1 MKSTSQTG
9 AAFIVGGSI
18 AGAGISS
25 TVGGIGIVGGFGG
38 VGIGVTPV
46 VAAGAVAG
54 AAVYGAF
61 QGITEGDTAAYGAM
75 GIGAVGGVGVASVVG
90 GMGFVAPKI
99 GLAFGIGVVPM
110 AGIGAVVGLAAYGIA
125 KILDESQVK
134 ETPFE
139 VFGRMEEKV
148 LQMDYY
154 SAALIEL
161 DLFLCGDD
169 LHQKFAAWE
178 IEDELKA
185 LKAKV
190 KKPVVPPQS
199 QPPKIEPK
207 IILQTTKNPE
217 TWRCVQTLKG
227 HSAAVNAL
235 AISPDGQTFI
245 SGSNDKTVC
254 LWDLNT
260 GKCLYTFY
268 GQAEAVL
275 SVAISPNGKQIISG
289 CVDRKISSWQLDTKE
304 YLRTFSYLNSP
315 YSHNGFVTSLTY
327 SLDGRI
333 IASASTD
340 KTIRIWGGYTRK
352 HKLTLN
358 GHTDT
363 VYAVAMSPNCQIL
376 VSSSKDKTI
385 RIWDLETGRERCIL
399 TQDSAAKTVIIS
411 PDGETLISGSKDST
425 IKLWNLHTGELS
437 CTLTGHT
444 RAVLSLAIHPDGK
457 TLASSSSDGV
467 IKLWNLQTGE
477 VIQTLTGFSPV
488 AFSPDGKTLL
498 SSARTGAI
506 KIWRQVQ
513 SDEKQPDF
521 LSGKWWE
528 VLGVDE
534 DANSENVRSA
544 YLRLARLYHPDVN
557 RTASN
562 KASMQAINRAYQQYK
577 IQNLTPN
584 PSP

>member
-1 MKSTSQTG
+1 MNPTSQTG
-9 AAFIVGGSI
+9 AAFIAGGSI

-54 AAVYGAF
+54 AAVYGAV
-61 QGITEGDTAAYGAM
+61 QAITEGGTAAYGAM
-75 GIGAVGGVGVASVVG
+75 GIGAVGGVGFSSVVG
-90 GMGFVAPKI
+90 GMGFVAPKV
-99 GLAFGIGVVPM
+99 GLAFGIGAVPM

-161 DLFLCGDD
+161 DLFLSGDD
-169 LHQKFAAWE
+169 LNQKFADWE
-178 IEDELKA
+178 IEDELQA

-190 KKPVVPPQS
+190 KKQVIPPKS
-199 QPPKIEPK
+199 QPPKVEPK
-207 IILQTTKNPE
+207 IEPQTTQTPE
-217 TWRCVQTLKG
+217 NWRCVQTLKG

-235 AISPDGQTFI
+235 AISPDSQSFI
-245 SGSNDKTVC
+245 SGSNDNTVC

-289 CVDRKISSWQLDTKE
+289 SVDRKISSWQLDTKK
-304 YLRTFSYLNSP
+304 YHRAFSYLNSP
-315 YSHNGFVTSLTY
+315 YSHNGFVNSLTY
-327 SLDGRI
+327 SADSRI

-340 KTIRIWGGYTRK
+340 KTIRIWGGYTGNLK
-352 HKLTLN
+352 CTLN
-358 GHTDT
+358 GHTDA
-363 VYAVAMSPNCQIL
+363 VYAVAISPDSQIL

-385 RIWDLETGRERCIL
+385 IIWDLETGRERCIL

-411 PDGETLISGSKDST
+411 LDGQTLISGSEDNT
-425 IKLWNLHTGELS
+425 IKLWNLHTGELC
-437 CTLTGHT
+437 CTLTGHKM
-444 RAVLSLAIHPDGK
+444 AVLSLAIHPDGK

-467 IKLWNLQTGE
+467 IQLWNLQTGE

-498 SSARTGAI
+498 SSAKTGAI
-506 KIWRQVQ
+506 KIWRPIQ

-521 LSGKWWE
+521 LFGKWWE

-534 DANSENVRSA
+534 DADSENVKSA
-544 YLRLARLYHPDVN
+544 FHRLARLYHPDMN
-557 RTASN
+557 NSASA
-562 KASMQAINRAYQQYK
+562 KASMQAINQAYHQYK
-577 IQNLTPN
+577 IQNLTPK
-584 PSP
+584 PSL

>member
-178 IEDELKA
+178 
-185 LKAKV
+185 
-190 KKPVVPPQS
+190 
-199 QPPKIEPK
+199 KI
-207 IILQTTKNPE
+207 
-217 TWRCVQTLKG
+217 
-227 HSAAVNAL
+227 
-235 AISPDGQTFI
+235 
-245 SGSNDKTVC
+245 
-254 LWDLNT
+254 
-260 GKCLYTFY
+260 
-268 GQAEAVL
+268 
-275 SVAISPNGKQIISG
+275 
-289 CVDRKISSWQLDTKE
+289 
-304 YLRTFSYLNSP
+304 
-315 YSHNGFVTSLTY
+315 
-327 SLDGRI
+327 
-333 IASASTD
+333 
-340 KTIRIWGGYTRK
+340 
-352 HKLTLN
+352 
-358 GHTDT
+358 
-363 VYAVAMSPNCQIL
+363 
-376 VSSSKDKTI
+376 
-385 RIWDLETGRERCIL
+385 
-399 TQDSAAKTVIIS
+399 
-411 PDGETLISGSKDST
+411 
-425 IKLWNLHTGELS
+425 
-437 CTLTGHT
+437 
-444 RAVLSLAIHPDGK
+444 
-457 TLASSSSDGV
+457 
-467 IKLWNLQTGE
+467 
-477 VIQTLTGFSPV
+477 
-488 AFSPDGKTLL
+488 
-498 SSARTGAI
+498 
-506 KIWRQVQ
+506 
-513 SDEKQPDF
+513 
-521 LSGKWWE
+521 
-528 VLGVDE
+528 
-534 DANSENVRSA
+534 
-544 YLRLARLYHPDVN
+544 
-557 RTASN
+557 
-562 KASMQAINRAYQQYK
+562 
-577 IQNLTPN
+577 
-584 PSP
+584 